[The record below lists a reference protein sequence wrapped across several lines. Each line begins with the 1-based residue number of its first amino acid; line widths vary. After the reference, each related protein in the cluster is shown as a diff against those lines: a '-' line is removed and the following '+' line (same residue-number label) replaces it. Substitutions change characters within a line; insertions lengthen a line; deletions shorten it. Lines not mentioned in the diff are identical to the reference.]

1 MAPKTKQHA
10 GPPIT
15 LGNTP
20 VSCRRSNNGN
30 FITVA
35 DDLEALVARQPGLT
49 EAEIAKTLFANEGDS
64 QRVSL
69 MCRRLIAE
77 GRLRRS
83 GTGTTADPFTYLP
96 KGGSPRPRVSAQ
108 GKCRP
113 GGRHRLWDRYDR
125 LNEGSNWT
133 A

>member
-1 MAPKTKQHA
+1 MAPKTKQPA
-10 GPPIT
+10 VPPMT

-20 VSCRRSNNGN
+20 VPSRKGYNGR

-35 DDLEALVARQPGLT
+35 DDIEALVARQPGLT
-49 EAEIAKTLFANEGDS
+49 ETEIAKTLFANEGDS

-83 GTGTTADPFTYLP
+83 GTGTTASPFTYSP
-96 KGGSPRPRVSAQ
+96 KGGSRV
-108 GKCRP
+108 
-113 GGRHRLWDRYDR
+113 
-125 LNEGSNWT
+125 
-133 A
+133 